1 MFCEKEVKSNRVNG
15 PIGRPL
21 GCKDSM
27 ERAKDGYFKRWLNYR
42 LKKKKFEVVGK
53 LGMSMSY
60 SALEHANILNKKR
73 S

>member
-27 ERAKDGYFKRWLNYR
+27 ESAKDGYFKRWLNYR
-42 LKKKKFEVVGK
+42 LKKKHISAEVK
-53 LGMSMSY
+53 P
-60 SALEHANILNKKR
+60 
-73 S
+73 